1 MVQLLSSPSNPAVK
15 RVVQLMEKARTRRE
29 EGLFVAEG
37 RREVRLALES
47 GYQIHSLFFCPGV
60 VAYSTLLTELGDGLL
75 QAMVYEVTTPLY
87 EKMAYRES
95 TEGVI
100 AVLRIRSHTLESIH
114 LPEKDP
120 FILVAQAPEKPG
132 NLGAL
137 LRSADAAGVDAVLI
151 ADPHTDLYNPNII
164 RSSVGGVFTNNIAM
178 GSSADIIEYLR
189 KKGISLV
196 CAVLAED
203 TVSCFDASLSG
214 PVAIVVG
221 TESTGLTRE
230 WHLAADQKVKIPM
243 AGKLDSINL
252 SASAAILL
260 FETVRQRKS
269 VSG

>member
-1 MVQLLSSPSNPAVK
+1 MVQLLTSPSNPAIK
-15 RVVQLMEKARTRRE
+15 RVVQLMEKARTRKE
-29 EGLFVAEG
+29 EGLFVVEG
-37 RREVRLALES
+37 RREVRLAIES
-47 GYQIHSLFFCPGV
+47 GYQVQSLFFCPEV
-60 VAYSTLLTELGDGLL
+60 VAYSTLLAELGEEILRV
-75 QAMVYEVTTPLY
+75 MVYEVKGPLY

-100 AVLRIRSHTLESIH
+100 AILRIRPHTLESIR
-114 LPEKDP
+114 LPEKNP
-120 FILVAQAPEKPG
+120 FVLVAQAPEKPG

-137 LRSADAAGVDAVLI
+137 LRTADAAGVDAVLI

-164 RSSVGGVFTNNIAM
+164 RSSVGGVFTNQIAM
-178 GSSADIIEYLR
+178 AGSAEMITYLKQR
-189 KKGISLV
+189 EISLI

-203 TVSCFDASLSG
+203 TISCFDATLSG

-230 WHLAADQKVKIPM
+230 WHLAANQKVKIPM

-260 FETVRQRKS
+260 FEAVRQRKS
-269 VSG
+269 IVG